1 MKDSSVDVGRRPGF
15 YIDFDAVY
23 ELVKVRKL
31 ACSAARENSH
41 PG

>member
-1 MKDSSVDVGRRPGF
+1 MKDSSVDVGRRPSF

-23 ELVKVRKL
+23 ELVKVHKL
-31 ACSAARENSH
+31 ARGAARENSH